1 MKEAN
6 NEENRAQ
13 ALGLDRGEYLLLLA
27 ILDIPEGDT
36 NEQQF

>member
-1 MKEAN
+1 MKEVY

-27 ILDIPEGDT
+27 ILDVSDEDA
-36 NEQQF
+36 ERQF